1 MGLKERIQADMQ
13 KAAKE
18 RNSLALSA
26 LRMAL
31 AAIKKK
37 EIEERGEVGE
47 RGRLDPQG
55 ARHDG
60 EATEGVDRPL
70 PAGGQGGPR
79 RERGGGDRRPGGG
92 FAEGALGGRDR
103 NPSTRGGGGSRGEV
117 PGGRGPRH
125 EGTDAE
131 GGGTRRRKDR
141 QRDRSAPACRV
152 AGTGRRLFPGGSAPG
167 IFFRPGRARAGRT
180 LGGRISESTLR
191 EIRDRTDIVEGVSA
205 TVRLARGGGRFRGLC
220 PFHRR

>member
-79 RERGGGDRRPGGG
+79 RERGGGDRRPGGV
-92 FAEGALGGRDR
+92 FAEGALGRADR
-103 NPSTRGGGGSRGEV
+103 NPSPRGGGGRPV
-117 PGGRGPRH
+117 PGGVVSRGARGARYGTERTSSRWFPRPFVSR
-125 EGTDAE
+125 GA
-131 GGGTRRRKDR
+131 GQASGAFA
-141 QRDRSAPACRV
+141 RS
-152 AGTGRRLFPGGSAPG
+152 TGRRPPLSSS
-167 IFFRPGRARAGRT
+167 IRPNRSFIASGAGR
-180 LGGRISESTLR
+180 G
-191 EIRDRTDIVEGVSA
+191 DRVSIFSC
-205 TVRLARGGGRFRGLC
+205 TSCTCR
-220 PFHRR
+220 